1 MVPITIHATPQQTNM
16 ILRGGNKK
24 RHMKNNNKN
33 IVQGVPGITLYPI
46 KQFRKGE
53 EWKEEGFINSMKNNN
68 SYDKIKKNK
77 IYNERTQFQVL
88 HNNFN
93 KFIKNGMN
101 PSDFN
106 DKIDRYYTSLS
117 NDELIDVRGE
127 LKNDY
132 TKFYNDKLEESR
144 VKYKTIRANYQ
155 KKQDERRIRNEL
167 RERREQ
173 NISCL
178 EEKIYTDLE
187 MKENMT
193 YAKCQR
199 RITMIY
205 DILQKGG
212 YSSTNNYINSSREK
226 ELVF

>member
-1 MVPITIHATPQQTNM
+1 MGPVHATPQQTNM
-16 ILRGGNKK
+16 ILRGAKK
-24 RHMKNNNKN
+24 KKHMKNNKKN
-33 IVQGVPGITLYPI
+33 IVQGAPGITLYPV
-46 KQFRKGE
+46 KRFRKGE
-53 EWKEEGFINSMKNNN
+53 EWKEEGFIDSMKNDNG
-68 SYDKIKKNK
+68 YDNIKKNK
-77 IYNERTQFQVL
+77 VYNERTQFQVL

-93 KFIKNGMN
+93 KFIKNDMN
-101 PSDFN
+101 PSGFN
-106 DKIDRYYTSLS
+106 DKIDRYYTTLS
-117 NDELIDVRGE
+117 NDELE
-127 LKNDY
+127 TLKNDY

-187 MKENMT
+187 MKVKVT

-199 RITMIY
+199 RITIIY